1 MVRDLP
7 KSTDERLVVGTEGFS
22 DAGVFEVGPDLLL
35 VQSLDFFAPLV
46 DDPYLFGQIAA
57 ANSLSDVF
65 AMGGAP
71 VTALNIV
78 CFPDDKLGLEV
89 LTEILRGGTDKV
101 HEANATVVGGHSI
114 RDNEIKYGL
123 SVTGIV
129 TRDNLITNAGAQ
141 AGDVLVLTK
150 KLGTGFITT
159 ALKKKQ
165 CDDQTAREALDG
177 MACLNK
183 VASDAA
189 KKFLVNAAT
198 DITGFGLAV
207 HACEMAQSSNVT
219 LEVELANLPTLPG
232 AIDLAKRGLMTRA
245 NKTNREF
252 SAEMVEIDA
261 AADRWQ
267 LEVVFDPQTSG
278 GLLMSVP
285 EQHATDL
292 VNEINR
298 HAGNTA
304 EHRRACSGP
313 GRACVTAE
321 VMTNQTLDSPNA
333 VPDQRPA

>member
-1 MVRDLP
+1 VRDLP
-7 KSTDERLVVGTEGFS
+7 KSSDERLVVGTEGFS

-46 DDPYLFGQIAA
+46 DDPYVFGQIAA

-89 LTEILRGGTDKV
+89 LAEILRGGTDKV
-101 HEANATVVGGHSI
+101 HEAGATVVGGHSI

-123 SVTGIV
+123 SATGVV
-129 TRDNLITNAGAQ
+129 TRKDLITNANAQ
-141 AGDVLVLTK
+141 IGDVLVLTK

-159 ALKKKQ
+159 AMKKNH
-165 CDDQTAREALDG
+165 CDAPIAKEALDG

-183 VASDAA
+183 AASDAA
-189 KKFLVNAAT
+189 KKFSVNAAT

-219 LEVELANLPTLPG
+219 LDIELANLAILPG
-232 AIDLAKRGLMTRA
+232 AIELAKKGYITRA

-252 SAEMVEIDA
+252 SQNMVEIEDG
-261 AADRWQ
+261 ADPWR
-267 LEVVFDPQTSG
+267 LEIAFDPQTSG

-285 EQHATDL
+285 EQQAADL
-292 VNEINR
+292 VNEING
-298 HAGNTA
+298 HPGNTA
-304 EHRRACSGP
+304 QIVGRVSARTEHALRLR
-313 GRACVTAE
+313 
-321 VMTNQTLDSPNA
+321 
-333 VPDQRPA
+333 